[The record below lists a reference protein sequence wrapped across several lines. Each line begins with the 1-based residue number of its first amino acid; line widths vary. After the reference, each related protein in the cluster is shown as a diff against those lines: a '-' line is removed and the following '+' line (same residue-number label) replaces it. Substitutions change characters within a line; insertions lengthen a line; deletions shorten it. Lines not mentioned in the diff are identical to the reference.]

1 MTSPSDTGKSHMQP
15 ENMNSEERDTD
26 IGKLLCIS
34 AIGSPILAKES
45 GCAGNPTDST
55 CPLHRVYA
63 MIDPNMDRYDSLDC
77 SVVVYD
83 VQRALEESDDPEF
96 IEKLRNELL
105 RCPGCSHLLDLEG
118 RMREMMH
125 RACGQH
131 APAGLREKL
140 QTMLRAVNLEC
151 DNDDNDGSD

>member
-1 MTSPSDTGKSHMQP
+1 
-15 ENMNSEERDTD
+15 
-26 IGKLLCIS
+26 
-34 AIGSPILAKES
+34 
-45 GCAGNPTDST
+45 
-55 CPLHRVYA
+55 

-105 RCPGCSHLLDLEG
+105 RCPGCAHLLDLEG